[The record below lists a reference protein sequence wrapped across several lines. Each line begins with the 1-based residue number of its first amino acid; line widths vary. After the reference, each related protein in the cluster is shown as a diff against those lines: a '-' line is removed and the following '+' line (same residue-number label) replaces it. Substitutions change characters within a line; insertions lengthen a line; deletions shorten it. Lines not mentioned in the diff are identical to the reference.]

1 MQGAT
6 YAFKSLVGVL
16 TNPIFGVTIPLT
28 GGNIGAGS
36 FHVSMTT
43 ERTVH
48 DVAADSTVMVS
59 YVAGDNGMLAIECQ
73 ETSVL
78 HSQLNA
84 LYNLALQ
91 AANNDDVSGWAANS
105 VSFRFLTDN
114 SQHQF
119 TGLSFQKFP
128 DKPYQAH
135 GARVTWNLPFANG
148 VNQ

>member
-6 YAFKSLVGVL
+6 YSFKSLIGVL

-43 ERTVH
+43 ERTAH
-48 DVAADSTVMVS
+48 DVAADGTVMVS
-59 YVAGDNGMLAIECQ
+59 AIAGDNGMLAIECQ
-73 ETSVL
+73 ETSIL
-78 HSQLNA
+78 HSELLA
-84 LYNLALQ
+84 LYNLALIAFQ
-91 AANNDDVSGWAANS
+91 NDDVLGWAANA
-105 VSFRFLTDN
+105 VSFRMLTDN

-128 DKPYQAH
+128 DKPYQSH
-135 GARVTWNLPFANG
+135 GQRVTWNLPFANG
-148 VNQ
+148 VNL